1 MGNYAGAS
9 DSYSQITLESTGY
22 RKFILRARGAG
33 ADWKQQQKRCLMF
46 HNRFARPATGSAPNA
61 SDPTRSIHIAE
72 RGVRSGSTPT
82 MNLDVIAIVSRRC
95 SAFFAEAAV
104 LVLVF
109 GILDY
114 IMLKGRIELPWIVGA
129 LAISVVLLA
138 VSILMD
144 LTAHRWIKA
153 HP

>member
-1 MGNYAGAS
+1 
-9 DSYSQITLESTGY
+9 
-22 RKFILRARGAG
+22 
-33 ADWKQQQKRCLMF
+33 MF
-46 HNRFARPATGSAPNA
+46 HNRLARPATGSPSNTSSATG
-61 SDPTRSIHIAE
+61 PTRAIHLAQP
-72 RGVRSGSTPT
+72 GTRSEQPRVD
-82 MNLDVIAIVSRRC
+82 LDLIAIVSRRC

-114 IMLKGRIELPWIVGA
+114 LMLKGRIELEWIVGA
-129 LAISVVLLA
+129 LAISLFLLA
-138 VSILMD
+138 ASILMD

>member
-1 MGNYAGAS
+1 
-9 DSYSQITLESTGY
+9 
-22 RKFILRARGAG
+22 
-33 ADWKQQQKRCLMF
+33 
-46 HNRFARPATGSAPNA
+46 
-61 SDPTRSIHIAE
+61 
-72 RGVRSGSTPT
+72 V
-82 MNLDVIAIVSRRC
+82 NLDLISIVSRRC

-114 IMLKGRIELPWIVGA
+114 LMLKGRIEVEWIVGA
-129 LAISVVLLA
+129 LAISLVLLA
-138 VSILMD
+138 ASILMD

>member
-1 MGNYAGAS
+1 M
-9 DSYSQITLESTGY
+9 L
-22 RKFILRARGAG
+22 
-33 ADWKQQQKRCLMF
+33 
-46 HNRFARPATGSAPNA
+46 HNRLAGPATGSTPTSQTA
-61 SDPTRSIHIAE
+61 DPARSIHLAHATQPE
-72 RGVRSGSTPT
+72 RAPRVT
-82 MNLDVIAIVSRRC
+82 LDLVSIVSRRC

-114 IMLKGRIELPWIVGA
+114 LMLKGRIEVEWIVGA
-129 LAISVVLLA
+129 LAISLVLLA
-138 VSILMD
+138 ASILMD

>member
-1 MGNYAGAS
+1 M
-9 DSYSQITLESTGY
+9 L
-22 RKFILRARGAG
+22 
-33 ADWKQQQKRCLMF
+33 
-46 HNRFARPATGSAPNA
+46 HNRFARPATGSSPAVT
-61 SDPTRSIHIAE
+61 DPTRSIHLAQQ
-72 RGVRSGSTPT
+72 GSRPTPAPRV
-82 MNLDVIAIVSRRC
+82 NLDLVAIVSRRC

-114 IMLKGRIELPWIVGA
+114 LMLKGRIELPWIVGA
-129 LAISVVLLA
+129 FAISIVLLA
-138 VSILMD
+138 ASILMD

>member
-1 MGNYAGAS
+1 
-9 DSYSQITLESTGY
+9 
-22 RKFILRARGAG
+22 
-33 ADWKQQQKRCLMF
+33 MF
-46 HNRFARPATGSAPNA
+46 HNRLAHHESGSAQAAADRN
-61 SDPTRSIHIAE
+61 RSIHLAE
-72 RGVRSGSTPT
+72 SGSASRLTV
-82 MNLDVIAIVSRRC
+82 NLDVIAIVSRRC

-114 IMLKGRIELPWIVGA
+114 LMLKGRIELPWIVGA
-129 LAISVVLLA
+129 LAISVFLLA

>member
-1 MGNYAGAS
+1 
-9 DSYSQITLESTGY
+9 
-22 RKFILRARGAG
+22 
-33 ADWKQQQKRCLMF
+33 MF
-46 HNRFARPATGSAPNA
+46 HNRLARPATGSPSATPPA
-61 SDPTRSIHIAE
+61 SDPTRSIHLAQPDSQHVE
-72 RGVRSGSTPT
+72 PRL
-82 MNLDVIAIVSRRC
+82 NLDLVSIVSRRC

-114 IMLKGRIELPWIVGA
+114 MMLKGRIELEWIVGA
-129 LAISVVLLA
+129 LGISLVLLA
-138 VSILMD
+138 ASILMD

>member
-1 MGNYAGAS
+1 M
-9 DSYSQITLESTGY
+9 L
-22 RKFILRARGAG
+22 
-33 ADWKQQQKRCLMF
+33 
-46 HNRFARPATGSAPNA
+46 HNRLARPATGSAPA
-61 SDPTRSIHIAE
+61 ITDTTRSIHLAQPGSKPAE
-72 RGVRSGSTPT
+72 PRV
-82 MNLDVIAIVSRRC
+82 NLDLISIVSRRC

-114 IMLKGRIELPWIVGA
+114 LMLKGRIELPWIVGA
-129 LAISVVLLA
+129 LAISLFLLA